1 MSKIYTSADQLIGHT
16 PLLELTHIE
25 KDADLSA
32 KLLAKLE
39 YFNPAGSVKD
49 RIAKAMIDDAEAS
62 GKLKPGSVI
71 IEPTSGNT
79 GIGLAAVAA
88 AKGYRIIIVMP
99 ETMSVERRQLMKAYG
114 AELVLTEGAKGM
126 SGAIA
131 KAKELRVDCLF
142 IAGDLFH
149 RQPLARD
156 LKEVNYLF
164 STIPQTQVVIIAGN
178 HDRIRKNSAV
188 LSFSWA
194 SNVTF
199 LESEDVSSVYFED
212 INTEVTG
219 FSYYTAEIPEP
230 RLDALEAPEDGKIHI
245 LLGHGGDANH
255 VPIDRAALASSGF
268 SYIALGHIHRPE
280 ILLDKKMA
288 YCGSPEPLDKTE
300 TGRHGILYGEIDPEI
315 GQVTTL
321 DFIPMAKLR
330 YIPLIVRVTPDTTNT
345 ELYLKIAHEIEQRG
359 NDNIFR
365 FKVQGM
371 RDPDI
376 SFDLDAL
383 KLRFRIADIIDETEP
398 QYDFSAL
405 FAEHPSDMIGFYIQA
420 LKKPDMSPVEKKALF
435 YGIHALLLTTDERS

>member
-1 MSKIYTSADQLIGHT
+1 MGLSQILESAFCYLQQSLFYY
-16 PLLELTHIE
+16 
-25 KDADLSA
+25 
-32 KLLAKLE
+32 
-39 YFNPAGSVKD
+39 YFNMYIRSDRLLKGGENVKF
-49 RIAKAMIDDAEAS
+49 IH
-62 GKLKPGSVI
+62 
-71 IEPTSGNT
+71 T
-79 GIGLAAVAA
+79 GDIHW
-88 AKGYRIIIVMP
+88 
-99 ETMSVERRQLMKAYG
+99 
-114 AELVLTEGAKGM
+114 GM
-126 SGAIA
+126 SPDSDKPWSRERSRDIRDTFTAIIA

-149 RQPLARD
+149 RQPLLRD

-164 STIPQTQVVIIAGN
+164 STIPQTQVIIIAGN

-280 ILLDKKMA
+280 ILL
-288 YCGSPEPLDKTE
+288 
-300 TGRHGILYGEIDPEI
+300 DPEI